1 MNSEISNYILTDIKQ
16 KFSTLFPL
24 LSQEEIREI
33 VDRTVTMGTAITKI
47 RETKEVCSLCGAAP
61 TLTEIIEKKKCA
73 KCFGQTIRK
82 IFLEESPEKG
92 TLGACL
98 IDLKSVPKEIIN
110 KHLDL
115 VSKSDLFDN
124 ESKKYTFNGK
134 TYEIVCKRQFA
145 IFSHVCRVTVYVYE

>member
-1 MNSEISNYILTDIKQ
+1 MNSEISNYILTDVKQ

-33 VDRTVTMGTAITKI
+33 IDWTVAMGTAITKV
-47 RETKEVCSLCGAAP
+47 RTTKEVCSLCGSSP

-73 KCFGQTIRK
+73 KCFSQPLRK
-82 IFLEESPEKG
+82 IFLEESPKKG

-98 IDLKSVPKEIIN
+98 IHLKCVPKEIID
-110 KHLDL
+110 KHLEL

-124 ESKKYTFNGK
+124 ESKKYTVNGK
-134 TYEIVCKRQFA
+134 TYEIVCKRQLA